1 MSLFFSF
8 SSYTRAQREVG
19 GCQLLPACVLAMCA
33 VLVLCICSSDLFAL
47 LRVLRLL
54 YPCLHLIL
62 EPLRR
67 LDSTLGVS
75 RYTAAFRHT
84 HLAIALA
91 KVIVLTCVGGREGGA
106 SGEWR
111 VVSGEW

>member
-1 MSLFFSF
+1 MALFFSF
-8 SSYTRAQREVG
+8 SSYARAHRERSGG
-19 GCQLLPACVLAMCA
+19 GCQLLPACVLAVCA
-33 VLVLCICSSDLFAL
+33 VLVLCIAPDLFAL
-47 LRVLRLL
+47 LRILRLL

-75 RYTAAFRHT
+75 RHTAAFRHT
-84 HLAIALA
+84 YLAIALA
-91 KVIVLTCVGGREGGA
+91 KVIVLTCVGGREGV